1 MISSSSGSKT
11 NDHYD
16 YLFKIVLVGKIN
28 IQTILGDS
36 SVGKSNML
44 SRFKKNE
51 FSHEIKTTIGVEF
64 ATKSITA
71 ENKIIK
77 A

>member
-44 SRFKKNE
+44 SRFTKNE

>member
-16 YLFKIVLVGKIN
+16 YIFKIVLVGKLN

-44 SRFKKNE
+44 SRFTKNE